1 MQKVGLS
8 RRKVA
13 SAAVISGVVLAVAVV
28 TQVIPATGT
37 PSSGVVSA
45 LLGRGT
51 NPDRVRINTSDVR
64 LFTTAPTDVVTQ
76 TLTFQP
82 GGTSGWHGHPGAV
95 LVVVKSGTFTRY
107 DARCNARVYTAGQ
120 AFVEGPEVAM
130 VRNTGSEPAE
140 SVVTYLV
147 PAGSPLRTDAPS
159 PCPGL

>member
-8 RRKVA
+8 RRKLA

-107 DARCNARVYTAGQ
+107 DARCNARVYTAGH

-130 VRNTGSEPAE
+130 VRNTGFELAE

>member
-1 MQKVGLS
+1 MQTSVRP
-8 RRKVA
+8 RRSLIA
-13 SAAVISGVVLAVAVV
+13 GAAVAAVALLGFVL
-28 TQVIPATGT
+28 PAFGT

-45 LLGRGT
+45 LLGRGS
-51 NPDRVRINTSDVR
+51 NSERVRVTTRDVK
-64 LFTTAPTDVVTQ
+64 LVTTGPTDVVTQ
-76 TLTFQP
+76 TLTFAP

-107 DARCNARVYTAGQ
+107 DTRCNARVYTAGQ

>member
-1 MQKVGLS
+1 MHKKGLS
-8 RRKVA
+8 RHK
-13 SAAVISGVVLAVAVV
+13 GAVV
-28 TQVIPATGT
+28 VGSVVVVAAALVTMVIPAAGT
-37 PSSGVVSA
+37 PSSGVVST

-51 NPDRVRINTSDVR
+51 NPDRVRVNTRDVK
-64 LFTTAPTDVVTQ
+64 LFTTGPTEVVTQ

-107 DARCNARVYTAGQ
+107 DAKCNARVYTAGE
-120 AFVEGPEVAM
+120 AFAEGPEVAM

-147 PAGSPLRTDAPS
+147 AAGSPLRTDAPS

>member
-1 MQKVGLS
+1 MQKVGLL
-8 RRKVA
+8 RRKAVG
-13 SAAVISGVVLAVAVV
+13 AAVIGAFVAAVAVV
-28 TQVIPATGT
+28 THVIPATGT

-51 NPDRVRINTSDVR
+51 NHDRVRVNTSDVK
-64 LFTTAPTDVVTQ
+64 LFTRGATDVVTQ

-82 GGTSGWHGHPGAV
+82 GGTSGWHSHPGAV
-95 LVVVKSGTFTRY
+95 LVIVKSGTFTRY

-130 VRNTGSEPAE
+130 VRNTGSDAAE
-140 SVVTYLV
+140 SLVTYLV
-147 PAGSPLRTDAPS
+147 AVGSPLRTDAPS

>member
-1 MQKVGLS
+1 MQEPAGP
-8 RRKVA
+8 RRSVIA
-13 SAAVISGVVLAVAVV
+13 GAAVAAVALLVSV
-28 TQVIPATGT
+28 LPAGGT

-51 NPDRVRINTSDVR
+51 NSDRVRVTTRDVK
-64 LFTTAPTDVVTQ
+64 LVTTGPTDVVTQ
-76 TLTFQP
+76 TLTFAP

-130 VRNTGSEPAE
+130 VRNTGPGPAE
-140 SVVTYLV
+140 SIVTYLV
-147 PAGSPLRTDAPS
+147 PAGGPLRTDAPS
-159 PCPGL
+159 PCPDL

>member
-1 MQKVGLS
+1 MQKSAVL
-8 RRKVA
+8 RRSTIAGAVVA
-13 SAAVISGVVLAVAVV
+13 VLALLVV
-28 TQVIPATGT
+28 IVPAAGT

-51 NPDRVRINTSDVR
+51 NSDRVRVTTRDVK
-64 LFTTAPTDVVTQ
+64 LVTTGPTDVVTQ
-76 TLTFQP
+76 VLTFQP

-107 DARCNARVYTAGQ
+107 DARCNARVYTTGQ

-130 VRNTGSEPAE
+130 VRNTGPEPAE

-147 PAGSPLRTDAPS
+147 PAGSPLRTDAAS

>member
-1 MQKVGLS
+1 MRRS
-8 RRKVA
+8 RRFRLG
-13 SAAVISGVVLAVAVV
+13 AAVGAVVAAVALGAVV
-28 TQVIPATGT
+28 PAVAT

-51 NPDRVRINTSDVR
+51 NPDRVRINTRDVK
-64 LFTTAPTDVVTQ
+64 LATTGPTDVVTQ

-130 VRNTGSEPAE
+130 VRNTGSGPAE

-147 PAGSPLRTDAPS
+147 AAGSPLRTDAPS